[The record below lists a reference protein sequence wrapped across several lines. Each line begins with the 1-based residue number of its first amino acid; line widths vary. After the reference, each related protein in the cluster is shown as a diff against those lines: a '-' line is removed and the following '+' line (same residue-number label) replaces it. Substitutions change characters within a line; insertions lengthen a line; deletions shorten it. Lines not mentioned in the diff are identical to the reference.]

1 MLRTRVIP
9 CLLLKNNGLVKT
21 IKFKNPS
28 YVGDP
33 INAVKIFN
41 DKEVDELV
49 FLDISASTE
58 KKGPNFKLL
67 SEISTECFMPL
78 GYGGGIR
85 SLQEIEQ
92 LFNLGIEKV
101 ILNSNAYSNP
111 QLLKQAI
118 EIFGSQSIVAS
129 MDVRKNWLT
138 KKQTDYT
145 LSGQHNTK
153 INPLEYAKQ
162 MEDVGVGELIVNSID
177 QDGTMD
183 GYDYTLIKN
192 ISEAVKIPIVAL
204 GGAGSIEDLQKA
216 KAAGASALSA
226 GSLFVYQKPHRA
238 VLITYPSK
246 EEFETLI

>member
-49 FLDISASTE
+49 FLDITASTE

-78 GYGGGIR
+78 GYGGGI
-85 SLQEIEQ
+85 STLQEIEQ

-101 ILNSNAYSNP
+101 ILNSNAFSKP
-111 QLLKQAI
+111 ELLKQAI
-118 EIFGSQSIVAS
+118 AIFGSQSIVAS

-138 KKQTDYT
+138 KKQTVYT
-145 LSGQHNTK
+145 LSGQNNTK

-162 MEDVGVGELIVNSID
+162 MEDIGVGELIVNSID

-183 GYDYTLIKN
+183 GYDYGLIKN
-192 ISEAVKIPIVAL
+192 ISESVKIPIVAL

>member
-49 FLDISASTE
+49 FLDITASTE

-78 GYGGGIR
+78 GYGGGI
-85 SLQEIEQ
+85 STLQEIEQ

-101 ILNSNAYSNP
+101 ILNSNAFSKP
-111 QLLKQAI
+111 ELLKQAI
-118 EIFGSQSIVAS
+118 AIFGSQSIVAS

-138 KKQTDYT
+138 KKQTVYT
-145 LSGQHNTK
+145 LGGHHNTK

-162 MEDVGVGELIVNSID
+162 MEDIGVGELIVNSID

-183 GYDYTLIKN
+183 GYDYGLIKN
-192 ISEAVKIPIVAL
+192 ISESVKIPIVAL

>member
-9 CLLLKNNGLVKT
+9 CLLLNNNGLVKT

-49 FLDISASTE
+49 FLDITASTE

-78 GYGGGIR
+78 GYGGGI
-85 SLQEIEQ
+85 STLQEIEQ

-101 ILNSNAYSNP
+101 ILNSNAFSKP
-111 QLLKQAI
+111 ELLKQAI
-118 EIFGSQSIVAS
+118 TIFGSQSIVAS

-138 KKQTDYT
+138 KKQTVYT
-145 LSGQHNTK
+145 LGGQYNTK

-162 MEDVGVGELIVNSID
+162 MEDIGVGELIVNSID

-183 GYDYTLIKN
+183 GYDYGLIKN
-192 ISEAVKIPIVAL
+192 ISESVKIPIVAL

-216 KAAGASALSA
+216 KASGASALSA
-226 GSLFVYQKPHRA
+226 GSLFIYQKPHRA

>member
-49 FLDISASTE
+49 FLDITASTE

-78 GYGGGIR
+78 GYGGGI
-85 SLQEIEQ
+85 STLQEIEQ

-101 ILNSNAYSNP
+101 ILNSNAFSKP
-111 QLLKQAI
+111 ELLKQAI
-118 EIFGSQSIVAS
+118 TIFGSQSIVAS

-138 KKQTDYT
+138 KKQTVYT
-145 LSGQHNTK
+145 LGGQHNTK

-162 MEDVGVGELIVNSID
+162 MEDIGVGELIVNSIE

-183 GYDYTLIKN
+183 GYDYGLIKN
-192 ISEAVKIPIVAL
+192 ISESVKIPIVAL

>member
-28 YVGDP
+28 YIGDP

-49 FLDISASTE
+49 FLDITASTE
-58 KKGPNFKLL
+58 KRGPNFKLI

-78 GYGGGIR
+78 GYGGGIS
-85 SLQEIEQ
+85 SLNEIEQ

-101 ILNSNAYSNP
+101 ILNSNAYTNP
-111 QLLKQAI
+111 QLLKLAI
-118 EIFGSQSIVAS
+118 EIFGAQSIVAS

-138 KKQTDYT
+138 KKQTVYT
-145 LSGQHNTK
+145 LNGQHNTK
-153 INPLEYAKQ
+153 INPLEYAKH
-162 MEDVGVGELIVNSID
+162 MEDIGVGELIVNSID
-177 QDGTMD
+177 QDGTMN
-183 GYDYTLIKN
+183 GYDYHLINTIAKS
-192 ISEAVKIPIVAL
+192 IKIPIVAL
-204 GGAGSIEDLQKA
+204 GGAGSIEDLRKG
-216 KAAGASALSA
+216 KDAGASALGA
-226 GSLFVYQKPHRA
+226 GSLFVYQQPHRA

-246 EEFETLI
+246 EEIETLI

>member
-49 FLDISASTE
+49 FLDITASTE

-78 GYGGGIR
+78 SYGGGIS

-101 ILNSNAYSNP
+101 ILNSNAFSEP
-111 QLLKQAI
+111 ELLKQAI
-118 EIFGSQSIVAS
+118 AIFGSQSIVAS

-138 KKQTDYT
+138 KKQTVYT
-145 LSGQHNTK
+145 LGGQNNTK

-162 MEDVGVGELIVNSID
+162 MEDIGVGELIVNSID

-183 GYDYTLIKN
+183 GYDYGLIKN
-192 ISEAVKIPIVAL
+192 ISESVKIPIVAL

-216 KAAGASALSA
+216 KASGASALSA
-226 GSLFVYQKPHRA
+226 GSLFIYQKPHRA

>member
-33 INAVKIFN
+33 INAIKIFN

-49 FLDISASTE
+49 FLDIMASVE
-58 KKGPNFKLL
+58 KRGPNFKLI

-78 GYGGGIR
+78 GYGGGI
-85 SLQEIEQ
+85 SSIQEIEQ

-101 ILNSNAYSNP
+101 ILNSSAFSNSE
-111 QLLKQAI
+111 LLKQAI
-118 EIFGSQSIVAS
+118 NIFGSQSIIAS
-129 MDVRKNWLT
+129 MDVKKNWLT
-138 KKQTDYT
+138 KKQSVYT
-145 LSGQHNTK
+145 LNGQNNTK
-153 INPLEYAKQ
+153 INPLEYAKK
-162 MEDVGVGELIVNSID
+162 MEDVGVGELIVNSIN
-177 QDGTMD
+177 QDGTME
-183 GYDYTLIKN
+183 GYDYNLIKS
-192 ISEAVKIPIVAL
+192 ISGAVKIPIVAV
-204 GGAGSIEDLQKA
+204 GGAGEICHLKKA
-216 KAAGASALSA
+216 KESGASAVAA

-246 EEFETLI
+246 EEIESLK

>member
-9 CLLLKNNGLVKT
+9 CLLLKDNGLVKT

-41 DKEVDELV
+41 EKEVDELV
-49 FLDISASTE
+49 FLDISASTL

-78 GYGGGIR
+78 GYGGGITT
-85 SLQEIEQ
+85 LQEIEK

-101 ILNSNAYSNP
+101 ILNSSAFSNP
-111 QLLKQAI
+111 TLLQQAI
-118 EIFGSQSIVAS
+118 AIFGSQSVVVS

-138 KKQTDYT
+138 KKQTVYT
-145 LSGQHNTK
+145 LNGQYNTK
-153 INPLEYAKQ
+153 LNPLEYAKQ
-162 MEDVGVGELIVNSID
+162 MESVGVGELIVNSID

-183 GYDYTLIKN
+183 GYDYTLIKS
-192 ISEAVKIPIVAL
+192 IADAVKIPIVAL
-204 GGAGSIEDLQKA
+204 GGAGSIEDLKKA
-216 KAAGASALSA
+216 KLAGASALSA

-246 EEFETLI
+246 EEIETLL

>member
-1 MLRTRVIP
+1 MVAKRIIP
-9 CLLLKNNGLVKT
+9 CLDVKDGRT
-21 IKFKNPS
+21 VKGVNFVDIRDA
-28 YVGDP
+28 GDP
-33 INAVKIFN
+33 VELAWQYSKQNA
-41 DKEVDELV
+41 DELV
-49 FLDISASTE
+49 FLDITASTE

-78 GYGGGIR
+78 GYGGGI
-85 SLQEIEQ
+85 STLQEIEQ

-101 ILNSNAYSNP
+101 ILNSNAFSKP
-111 QLLKQAI
+111 ELLKQAI
-118 EIFGSQSIVAS
+118 TIFGSQSIVAS

-138 KKQTDYT
+138 KKQTVYT
-145 LSGQHNTK
+145 LGGQHNTK

-162 MEDVGVGELIVNSID
+162 MENIGVGELIVNSID

-183 GYDYTLIKN
+183 GYNYGLIKN
-192 ISEAVKIPIVAL
+192 ISESVKIPIVAL